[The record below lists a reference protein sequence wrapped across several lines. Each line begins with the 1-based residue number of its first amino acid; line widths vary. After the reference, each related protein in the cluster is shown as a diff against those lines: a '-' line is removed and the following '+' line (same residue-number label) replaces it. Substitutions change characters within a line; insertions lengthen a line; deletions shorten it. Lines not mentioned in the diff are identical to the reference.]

1 MYSLSTAFSAA
12 AQSGARRILAK
23 AIFNDEIELTGEN
36 IINMSVTE
44 AVAASGGISMGT
56 TISSKLEMTI
66 KTPETAML
74 LDNGFVN
81 PFTGFDGVYLPANFE
96 FDEDGTLASVADFG
110 EDGTLT
116 YEIPL
121 GITPEGVLT
130 FGAYDI
136 PEYCPLG
143 NFYISKAESDNN
155 FKATFKVVAYDGF
168 SKTEETYAP
177 TITMPNTAEAI
188 LSDIAAQCG
197 FSISPDIEYPAGE
210 FALYDFTCRQYIGHF
225 AGLVGKNARFNRDG
239 NLTFVWYERHGYTID
254 SKHQYLGG
262 LKRLTDTP
270 FDVRS
275 ISSGTSDAVLV
286 AGTGTGISFENPFMT
301 QEVIDKIFETTGV
314 FSYIPLQVKWRGN
327 PAVEAGDI
335 LTVEDKD
342 GSLHIVYVMEQILK
356 ISSGMHSEIK
366 CYGQSEADIS
376 FSTSP
381 SQKKLQQVYTKLQSA
396 IQEAT
401 GLLKGANGG
410 IFEIIDE
417 NGDQINDGWIIHS
430 ADGLRFI
437 KANVNGIGITNDGGA
452 TFTEALTALGLNAS
466 AITTGQLNAQ
476 RVLVGDKVLGDVFS
490 VDQDEDG
497 HIVVTIGASES
508 DVKQKQTNEA
518 ITFVDKTGNQVA
530 KFSITGA
537 EWQSMQQM
545 KYCGFIWTK
554 STSSGNVRFT
564 KAEE

>member
-12 AQSGARRILAK
+12 AQSGARKIIPE
-23 AIFNDEIELTGEN
+23 AIFNDEIKLTGEN

-44 AVAASGGISMGT
+44 AVSASDGISMGT

-74 LDNGFVN
+74 LNDGYVTA
-81 PFTGFDGVYLPANFE
+81 FTGFDGVNLPANFE
-96 FDEDGTLASVADFG
+96 FEDGTLASVANFAD
-110 EDGTLT
+110 DGTLS
-116 YEIPL
+116 YEVPL

-143 NFYISKAESDNN
+143 KFYISKAESDNN

-168 SKTEETYAP
+168 SKTEETYSP
-177 TITMPNTAEAI
+177 TILMPNTAEAI
-188 LSDIAAQCG
+188 LADIAAQCG

-239 NLTFVWYERHGYTID
+239 DLTFVWYERHGYTIA

-262 LKRLTDTP
+262 LKRLTDAP
-270 FDVRS
+270 FVVRS
-275 ISSGTSDAVLV
+275 ISSGTSEAMLV

-301 QEVIDKIFETTGV
+301 QEIIDDIFQRTGI

-335 LTVEDKD
+335 LTVEDK
-342 GSLHIVYVMEQILK
+342 GGTLHTVYVMEQILK

-366 CYGQSEADIS
+366 CYGQSEASIS

-381 SQKKLQQVYTKLQSA
+381 SQKKLQQVYTKLQQA
-396 IQEAT
+396 IQDAT
-401 GLLKGANGG
+401 TLLNGQNGG
-410 IFEIIDE
+410 VFEILDE
-417 NGDQINDGWIIHS
+417 NGDKINDGWIIRS
-430 ADGLRFI
+430 ADGQKFI
-437 KANVNGIGITNDGGA
+437 KANLNGIGITNDGGA

-466 AITTGQLNAQ
+466 AITTGLLNAQ
-476 RVLVGDKVLGDVFS
+476 RVSVGDMVLGDVFS
-490 VDQDEDG
+490 VDQDDNG
-497 HIVVTIGASES
+497 HIVVTIGSSKS
-508 DVKQKQTNEA
+508 DIKQKQTNEA
-518 ITFVDKTGNQVA
+518 ITFVDKSENQVA

-537 EWQSMQQM
+537 EWKSMQQM

-554 STSSGNVRFT
+554 SANSGNVRFT